1 MLGSV
6 QLDAGPDDW
15 VLLGMGLTQA
25 MVRHSARHE
34 WAVTVEDML
43 ARRWRALFLDAR
55 AAKAMAPRVA
65 HLLEHETGIDPQ
77 LPQFL
82 ALCDQYTMDPRD
94 TLDSLKSRSAAAAKA
109 AAASN
114 PRPSEKAI

>member
-1 MLGSV
+1 
-6 QLDAGPDDW
+6 
-15 VLLGMGLTQA
+15 

-55 AAKAMAPRVA
+55 AAKAMAPQVA
-65 HLLEHETGIDPQ
+65 RLLEHETGIDSQ

-114 PRPSEKAI
+114 PRPKEKTI